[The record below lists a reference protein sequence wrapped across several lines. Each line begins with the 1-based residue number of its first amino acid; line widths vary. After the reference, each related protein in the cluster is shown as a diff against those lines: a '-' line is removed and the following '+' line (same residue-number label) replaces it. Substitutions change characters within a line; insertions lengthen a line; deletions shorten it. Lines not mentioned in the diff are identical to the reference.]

1 VSARAPRQPSEA
13 TSCTHFPAVQICI
26 TLSATQNPAPSLKDR
41 PAHAQPLA
49 GTGTSAGKYGG
60 GWSASGGDGAGWARA
75 AESNRALIKIDLASI
90 RIIAP
95 RSPVVDA
102 LPSHGTPLDYY
113 SRIPRI
119 RILLISPDPPPSNRN
134 LRSTTREKARK
145 PPVRPWPLTLPLRQI
160 NPLAVVSRARGG
172 LCKRTGERAH
182 KISYHSGEPV
192 LSLR

>member
-60 GWSASGGDGAGWARA
+60 GWSASWGDGAGWARA

-90 RIIAP
+90 RISIIAP

-102 LPSHGTPLDYY
+102 LPSNARRWIHNSRVLTARPISTRLD
-113 SRIPRI
+113 
-119 RILLISPDPPPSNRN
+119 LIDFKKGVFGAGMRHDSADLAGSEA
-134 LRSTTREKARK
+134 LRLV
-145 PPVRPWPLTLPLRQI
+145 PV
-160 NPLAVVSRARGG
+160 
-172 LCKRTGERAH
+172 
-182 KISYHSGEPV
+182 
-192 LSLR
+192 